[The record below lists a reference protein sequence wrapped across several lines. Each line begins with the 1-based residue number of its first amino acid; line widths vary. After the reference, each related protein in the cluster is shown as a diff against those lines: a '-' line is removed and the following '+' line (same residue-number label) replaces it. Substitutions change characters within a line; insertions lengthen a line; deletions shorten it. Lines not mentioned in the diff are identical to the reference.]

1 MNTQI
6 DKEYDFYKFYKNDN
20 PYKMHIL
27 KDTKKSQKKF
37 IRKYIKYY
45 QKTPEYIMSKN
56 KIRYIINKVINK
68 IEKSYKLFFDG
79 DDLKYRCL
87 FTSMTKSEITKYI
100 LENLNL

>member
-20 PYKMHIL
+20 PYKMHRL

-68 IEKSYKLFFDG
+68 IEKSYKLFFDD
-79 DDLKYRCL
+79 DDLSVFT